1 MCFEVW
7 GLTIC
12 SLCVLRFEVRRYVHW
27 VFWGLRSDDVF
38 TVCFEVWCLTM
49 FCCVFWGLR
58 SDDVLTVFWG
68 FRSDDV
74 FTVWFEVLGLT
85 MFSSCVL
92 RFEVWRCFHCVFW
105 SFRSDD
111 VFTVCYLGLRSDL
124 VFTVCFEV
132 YSGGRLRTKLYDKRW
147 FQFSPCELSFHM

>member
-1 MCFEVW
+1 MKTSSDLKPQTTQWKHHQTWNLKTQSKHRQTSKHTVKTSSDLKPQNTRWKHCQTANLE
-7 GLTIC
+7 THSQNI
-12 SLCVLRFEVRRYVHW
+12 VRPQTSKHTAKHRQTSNLKTHSKNIV
-27 VFWGLRSDDVF
+27 RPQ
-38 TVCFEVWCLTM
+38 T
-49 FCCVFWGLR
+49 
-58 SDDVLTVFWG
+58 
-68 FRSDDV
+68 
-74 FTVWFEVLGLT
+74 
-85 MFSSCVL
+85 SS
-92 RFEVWRCFHCVFW
+92 VFW